1 MSNLLDEFCKK
12 RGLVC
17 KFGYLR
23 KNELN
28 QELISRIKN
37 YYKEVFQD
45 LVVILDYKSGRL
57 IKNKYYEMV
66 YAILD
71 HHHFGIASKRN
82 KLTKLS
88 FSRFAEIFEVNRK
101 TTSTNQNVT
110 DFYSSKRYK
119 LKKDKDDELR
129 YIFDKIEKKILV
141 QDIDEAQTDF

>member
-23 KNELN
+23 KKELN

-57 IKNKYYEMV
+57 LKNIYFEMV

-71 HHHFGIASKRN
+71 HHHFGIANKRN
-82 KLTKLS
+82 KKLIKITYS
-88 FSRFAEIFEVNRK
+88 KFAEIFGINRK
-101 TTSTNQNVT
+101 TTSNNQMVVN
-110 DFYSSKRYK
+110 FYSEKRFK
-119 LKKDKDDELR
+119 LKGDKELQ
-129 YIFDKIEKKILV
+129 YIFKEIENKIL
-141 QDIDEAQTDF
+141 E